1 MVYYRNRFCLVGDY
15 LVSKFPNNIFGI
27 VREDLMAVE
36 KELYSII
43 QSPVDLVND
52 ISVHLV
58 QAGGKRLRP
67 ALYLLCARGGT
78 PKKQSELLSMAVA
91 IELIHMA
98 TLVHDD
104 VIDNAATRR
113 GRPTANARWGNHS
126 SVLTGDYLF
135 AKAFSSVTLGADKNM
150 LRILTDVI
158 CTMCEGEIVQLKES
172 YNSEQDEADY
182 RLRVAQKTADFIAA
196 SCELGAISGGLDEND
211 VIQVREYGYAI
222 GMAFQITDD
231 ILDIT
236 ASAEQLGKPV
246 GNDLRQ
252 GIVTLPVIYALKTS
266 PHCDELRSIITKQ
279 NMSDNDVKRGL
290 EIVHQTDAIEYSYGQ
305 VNKYLQHARNIL
317 PVTLNSP
324 VRESL
329 LAVADFVGLRKY

>member
-1 MVYYRNRFCLVGDY
+1 MFDI
-15 LVSKFPNNIFGI
+15 VS
-27 VREDLMAVE
+27 EDLVAVE
-36 KELYSII
+36 EELYSII
-43 QSPVDLVND
+43 QSPVDMVND
-52 ISVHLV
+52 IGVHLV
-58 QAGGKRLRP
+58 QAGGKRIRP
-67 ALYLLCARGGT
+67 ALYLLCARGGV
-78 PKKQSELLSMAVA
+78 PNQAELLPMAVA

-104 VIDNAATRR
+104 IIDNAATRR

-135 AKAFSSVTLGADKNM
+135 AKAFSAIILARKNM
-150 LRILTDVI
+150 LKILTDVI
-158 CTMCEGEIVQLKES
+158 CNICEGEIIQLKEAF
-172 YNSEQDEADY
+172 NANQTEADY

-196 SCELGAISGGLDEND
+196 SCELGAIAGGLDEKS
-211 VIQVREYGYAI
+211 VIRVREYGYAL

-252 GIVTLPVIYALKTS
+252 GIVTLPVIYALKNS
-266 PHCDELRSIITKQ
+266 PRSDELRNIIINQK
-279 NMSDNDVKRGL
+279 MSDDEVKRGL
-290 EIVHQTDAIEYSYGQ
+290 EIIHQTEAVEYSYGQ
-305 VNKYLQHARNIL
+305 VHTYLQHARNSL
-317 PVTLNSP
+317 PATLNSS

-329 LAVADFVGLRKY
+329 FAVADFVGLRKY

>member
-1 MVYYRNRFCLVGDY
+1 M
-15 LVSKFPNNIFGI
+15 SKFPTNIFTI
-27 VREDLMAVE
+27 IQDDLEAVE
-36 KELYSII
+36 KALCSII

-52 ISVHLV
+52 ITVHLV

-67 ALYLLCARGGT
+67 ALYLLCARGGSPNT
-78 PKKQSELLSMAVA
+78 TEILPMAVA

-126 SVLTGDYLF
+126 SVLAGDYLW
-135 AKAFSSVTLGADKNM
+135 AKAFSLLTDNTDNKM
-150 LRILTDVI
+150 LKILTNVI
-158 CTMCEGEIVQLKES
+158 CTMCEGEIVQLKEAF
-172 YNSEQDEADY
+172 NPDQDEADY
-182 RLRVAQKTADFIAA
+182 RLRVAQKTAGFIAA
-196 SCELGAISGGLDEND
+196 SCELGAIAGGMDEGD
-211 VIQVREYGYAI
+211 AVQVREYGYSI

-252 GIVTLPVIYALKTS
+252 GIVTLPVIYALKNS
-266 PHCDELRSIITKQ
+266 PRGGELRSIIEKQ
-279 NMSDNDVKRGL
+279 FMSDDDVKRGL
-290 EIVHQTDAIEYSYGQ
+290 EIIHQTKAVEYSYAQ
-305 VNKYLQHARNIL
+305 VNKYLQHARRVL
-317 PVTLNSP
+317 PATLNNP
-324 VRESL
+324 VREAL

>member
-1 MVYYRNRFCLVGDY
+1 M
-15 LVSKFPNNIFGI
+15 SKFPNNIFEI
-27 VREDLMAVE
+27 VQDDLVAVE

-67 ALYLLCARGGT
+67 ALYLLCARGAT
-78 PKKQSELLSMAVA
+78 PNHAELLPMAVA

-135 AKAFSSVTLGADKNM
+135 AKAFSAVTIGAEKNM
-150 LRILTDVI
+150 LKILTDVI

-172 YNSEQDEADY
+172 FNPDQDEADY
-182 RLRVAQKTADFIAA
+182 RLRVAQKTAEFIAA
-196 SCELGAISGGLDEND
+196 SCELGALSGHMEPAE
-211 VIQVREYGYAI
+211 VAQVREFGYAI

-231 ILDIT
+231 ILDFT
-236 ASAEQLGKPV
+236 ASAEQIGKPV

-252 GIVTLPVIYALKTS
+252 GIVTLPVIYALRNS
-266 PHCDELRSIITKQ
+266 PYHDELRSIVIKQ
-279 NMSDNDVKRGL
+279 AMSDSDVKRGL
-290 EIVHQTDAIEYSYGQ
+290 EIVHATDAIEYSYAQ
-305 VNKYLQHARNIL
+305 VHKYLQHARNSL
-317 PVTLNSP
+317 PVTLNAP

>member
-1 MVYYRNRFCLVGDY
+1 M
-15 LVSKFPNNIFGI
+15 
-27 VREDLMAVE
+27 
-36 KELYSII
+36 YSII
-43 QSPVDLVND
+43 QSPVDMVND
-52 ISVHLV
+52 IGVHLV
-58 QAGGKRLRP
+58 QAGGKRIRP
-67 ALYLLCARGGT
+67 ALYLLCARGGV
-78 PKKQSELLSMAVA
+78 PNQAELLPMAVA

-104 VIDNAATRR
+104 IIDNAATRR

-135 AKAFSSVTLGADKNM
+135 AKAFSAIILARKNM
-150 LRILTDVI
+150 LKILTDVI
-158 CTMCEGEIVQLKES
+158 CNICEGEIIQLKEAF
-172 YNSEQDEADY
+172 NANQTEADY

-196 SCELGAISGGLDEND
+196 SCELGAIAGGLDEKS
-211 VIQVREYGYAI
+211 VIRVREYGYAL

-252 GIVTLPVIYALKTS
+252 GIVTLPVIYALKNS
-266 PHCDELRSIITKQ
+266 PRSDELRNIIINQK
-279 NMSDNDVKRGL
+279 MSDDEVKRGL
-290 EIVHQTDAIEYSYGQ
+290 EIIHQTEAVEYSYGQ
-305 VNKYLQHARNIL
+305 VHTYLQHARNSL
-317 PVTLNSP
+317 PATLNSS

-329 LAVADFVGLRKY
+329 FAVADFVGLRKY

>member
-1 MVYYRNRFCLVGDY
+1 MN
-15 LVSKFPNNIFGI
+15 KFPNKIFGI
-27 VREDLMAVE
+27 VQEELMAVE
-36 KELYSII
+36 KELYSVI

-52 ISVHLV
+52 ISSHLV

-67 ALYLLCARGGT
+67 ALYLLCARGGN
-78 PKKQSELLSMAVA
+78 PNKNELLPMAVA

-135 AKAFSSVTLGADKNM
+135 AKAFSTIAVGAKQNM
-150 LRILTDVI
+150 LKILTDVI
-158 CTMCEGEIVQLKES
+158 STMCEGEIVQLQEAF
-172 YNSEQDEADY
+172 NPEQNEADY
-182 RLRVAQKTADFIAA
+182 RLRVAQKTANFIAA
-196 SCELGAISGGLDEND
+196 SCELGALSGGLDERD
-211 VIQVREYGYAI
+211 VNQFREYGYAL

-246 GNDLRQ
+246 GNDLLQ
-252 GIVTLPVIYALKTS
+252 GIVTLPTLYALKTS
-266 PHCDELRSIITKQ
+266 SHSDELRSIIVNQ
-279 NMSDNDVKRGL
+279 NMSSEDVRRGL
-290 EIVHQTDAIEYSYGQ
+290 EIIHETDAIEYSYIQ
-305 VNKYLQHARNIL
+305 VSKYLQHARNSL
-317 PVTLNSP
+317 STTFNGP
-324 VRESL
+324 VREAL

>member
-1 MVYYRNRFCLVGDY
+1 M
-15 LVSKFPNNIFGI
+15 SKFPNNIFGI
-27 VREDLMAVE
+27 VQDDLAAVE

-67 ALYLLCARGGT
+67 ALYLLCARGAT
-78 PKKQSELLSMAVA
+78 PNQSELLPLAVA

-135 AKAFSSVTLGADKNM
+135 AKAFSTVTAAADKNM
-150 LRILTDVI
+150 LKILTDVI
-158 CTMCEGEIVQLKES
+158 STMCEGEIVQLQEAF
-172 YNSEQDEADY
+172 NPEQNEADY
-182 RLRVAQKTADFIAA
+182 RLRVAQKTAEFIAA
-196 SCELGAISGGLDEND
+196 SCELGALSGRMEHSEVAQL
-211 VIQVREYGYAI
+211 REYGYSI

-231 ILDIT
+231 ILDFT
-236 ASAEQLGKPV
+236 ASAEQIGKPV

-252 GIVTLPVIYALKTS
+252 GIVTLPVIYALKNS
-266 PHCDELRSIITKQ
+266 PDRAELRRIIVNQ
-279 NMSDNDVKRGL
+279 AMADDDVKRGL
-290 EIVHQTDAIEYSYGQ
+290 AIVQATDAIEYSYAQ
-305 VNKYLQHARNIL
+305 VHKYLQHARNSL
-317 PVTLNSP
+317 PATLNGP
-324 VRESL
+324 VRQAL
-329 LAVADFVGLRKY
+329 LSVADFVGLRKY

>member
-1 MVYYRNRFCLVGDY
+1 M
-15 LVSKFPNNIFGI
+15 SKFPNNIFGI
-27 VREDLMAVE
+27 IQEDLVAIE

-78 PKKQSELLSMAVA
+78 PNQAELLPMAVA

-135 AKAFSSVTLGADKNM
+135 AKAFSAVTLGTEKNR
-150 LRILTDVI
+150 LKILTDVI

-172 YNSEQDEADY
+172 FNPDQDEADY

-196 SCELGAISGGLDEND
+196 SCELGALSGQMDEHD
-211 VIQVREYGYAI
+211 VAQIREYGYAI

-231 ILDIT
+231 ILDFT

-252 GIVTLPVIYALKTS
+252 GIVTLPVLYALKNS
-266 PHCDELRSIITKQ
+266 PYRDELRGIVVKQ
-279 NMSDNDVKRGL
+279 AMSDNDVKRGL
-290 EIVHQTDAIEYSYGQ
+290 EIVHATEAVEYSYGQ
-305 VNKYLQHARNIL
+305 VNSYLQHARNVL
-317 PVTLNSP
+317 PLALNST

>member
-1 MVYYRNRFCLVGDY
+1 M
-15 LVSKFPNNIFGI
+15 SKFPDNIFGI
-27 VREDLMAVE
+27 VSEDLVAVE
-36 KELYSII
+36 EELYSII
-43 QSPVDLVND
+43 QSPVDMVND
-52 ISVHLV
+52 IGVHLV
-58 QAGGKRLRP
+58 QAGGKRIRP
-67 ALYLLCARGGT
+67 ALYLLCARGGV
-78 PKKQSELLSMAVA
+78 PNQAELLPMAVA

-104 VIDNAATRR
+104 IIDNAATRR

-135 AKAFSSVTLGADKNM
+135 AKAFSAIILARKNM
-150 LRILTDVI
+150 LKILTDVI
-158 CTMCEGEIVQLKES
+158 CNICEGEIIQLKEAF
-172 YNSEQDEADY
+172 NANQTEADY

-196 SCELGAISGGLDEND
+196 SCELGAIAGGLDEKS
-211 VIQVREYGYAI
+211 VIRVREYGYAL

-252 GIVTLPVIYALKTS
+252 GIVTLPVIYALKNS
-266 PHCDELRSIITKQ
+266 PRSDELRNIIINQK
-279 NMSDNDVKRGL
+279 MSDDEVKRGL
-290 EIVHQTDAIEYSYGQ
+290 EIIHQTEAVEYSYGQ
-305 VNKYLQHARNIL
+305 VHTYLQHARNSL
-317 PVTLNSP
+317 PATLNSS

-329 LAVADFVGLRKY
+329 FAVADFVGLRKY

>member
-1 MVYYRNRFCLVGDY
+1 M
-15 LVSKFPNNIFGI
+15 SKFPNNIFGI
-27 VREDLMAVE
+27 VNDDLMAVE
-36 KELYSII
+36 EQLYSII

-52 ISVHLV
+52 IGRHLV

-67 ALYLLCARGGT
+67 ALYLLCARGGVPKQAELT
-78 PKKQSELLSMAVA
+78 PIAVA

-104 VIDNAATRR
+104 IIDNAATRR

-135 AKAFSSVTLGADKNM
+135 AKAFSAAMVAEKNM
-150 LRILTDVI
+150 LKILTDVI
-158 CTMCEGEIVQLKES
+158 CNICEGEIVQLKES
-172 YNSEQDEADY
+172 FNAEQDEADY
-182 RLRVAQKTADFIAA
+182 RHRIAQKTADFIAA
-196 SCELGAISGGLDEND
+196 SCELGAISGGLDEKS
-211 VIQVREYGYAI
+211 VLQVREYGYAL

-252 GIVTLPVIYALKTS
+252 GIVTLPVIYALKNS
-266 PHCDELRSIITKQ
+266 PHSDELRSIIINQ
-279 NMSDNDVKRGL
+279 NMSDDDVKRGL
-290 EIVHQTDAIEYSYGQ
+290 EIILQTDAVEYSYGQ
-305 VNKYLQHARNIL
+305 VNTYLQHARNIL
-317 PVTLNSP
+317 PVTLNRP